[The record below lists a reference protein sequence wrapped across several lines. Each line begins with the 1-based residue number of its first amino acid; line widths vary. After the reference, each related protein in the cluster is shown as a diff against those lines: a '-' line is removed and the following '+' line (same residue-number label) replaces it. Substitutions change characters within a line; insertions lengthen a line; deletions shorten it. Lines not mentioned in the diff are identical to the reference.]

1 MLSVTTLCTVCAL
14 SFIAVPPKGE
24 ESSSEGGKCP
34 VTGLLTSSK
43 TKAAEAAIPAEVGKI
58 APPFE
63 LMDTNG
69 KAHKLSDFKGKT
81 VVLEWFCARCPYSGK
96 ASGRSVHS
104 TGKVKKLMDDLK
116 KVDENIVYLLIDSSS
131 KWSKEDVIKEAKAC
145 AEA

>member
-24 ESSSEGGKCP
+24 VSSSEGGKCP

-43 TKAAEAAIPAEVGKI
+43 TKAAEAAVPAEVGKM

-81 VVLEWFCARCPYSGK
+81 VVLEWFCARCPYSGQGFRPFGALHRK
-96 ASGRSVHS
+96 SQEAHGRLEESGREHRV
-104 TGKVKKLMDDLK
+104 LAD
-116 KVDENIVYLLIDSSS
+116 
-131 KWSKEDVIKEAKAC
+131 
-145 AEA
+145 